1 MAARGTSKKSKKPGG
16 DTESKISIRGARVHN
31 LKNVDLDL
39 PRDQLVVITGLSGS
53 GKSSL
58 AFDTLYA
65 EGQRRYVE
73 SLSAYAR
80 QFLGQVDKPDVDRID
95 GLSPAI
101 AIDQKTTNQNPRS
114 TVGTI
119 TEIHDH
125 LRLLYARIGT
135 ARCPKDGSV
144 LRGGGIES
152 AVEDI
157 AVVKI
162 AETAGRAV
170 IYAPVARGKKGTFA
184 DEFEAIV
191 KRGFV
196 RVRADGKILE
206 LSERPVLEKN
216 KKHDVDVVI
225 DRIVIKQGETK
236 TRQRLREALEAAIE
250 VGNGAAIVEQD
261 GGGWTRYVATRN
273 ICPVCAESYPD
284 LEPKNFSF
292 NSPYGACQTCDG
304 IGSLIQGDERRF
316 ISDENL
322 PILEAIACFAGGSW
336 SAGYQRQALQALLTG
351 ERVGAKTTW
360 AGMSPTIRDLVLHGS
375 ENTYPLGRWN
385 MRYSGILPWLEE
397 KREDAEWYGQW
408 MSEKRCETCEG
419 RRLNPH
425 SLAVEVGGETISKV
439 ESMSV
444 EDFCAWI
451 GGLNLSRRESIIA
464 GKLVSEIKNRS
475 GFLLEVGLGY
485 LTLDRAAKSLS
496 GGEAQRIRLASQVGS
511 GLVGVL
517 YVLDEP
523 SIGLHPRDNQR
534 LLATLRRLQEAGN
547 TVIVVE
553 HDEETIRAADW
564 VVDVGPGAGEHGGE
578 IVAAGGVAEICAA
591 KRSLTGDYLS
601 GRRTITVP
609 KTRRNGDRH
618 LRIVGAR
625 ENNLRGIDV
634 EIPLGTLVAVTGV
647 SGSGKSTLVGDI
659 LRPALSKA
667 LHGSNVVVGA
677 HDKIEGV
684 EQLDKVIDIDQS
696 PIGRTPRSNPATYT
710 GMFDKIR
717 ALYAE
722 VPEARARGWKQGRF
736 SFNIE
741 GGRCETCSGDGEIR
755 IEMHFLPDVHVPCE
769 ACTGTRY
776 RADTLEIL
784 YKGRSIAEV
793 LAMSVDEAAKH
804 FSAQPQIMKTL
815 RVLQDVGLGYIRL
828 GQSATQLSGGEA
840 QRVKLAEQLQRRS
853 TGKTVY
859 LLDEPTTG
867 LHFEDVAKLVH
878 VLDRLVE
885 GGNTVVVI
893 EHNLDVIKR
902 ADWVVDLGPEGGV
915 GGGAIVACG
924 TPEAVARE
932 RGSWTGKHLRPLLHA
947 ARGGR
952 RGA

>member
-1 MAARGTSKKSKKPGG
+1 MAARTPLKKSKKPQ
-16 DTESKISIRGARVHN
+16 EAAEKQISIRGARVHN

-39 PRDQLVVITGLSGS
+39 PRDKLIVITGLSGS

-80 QFLGQVDKPDVDRID
+80 QFLGQVDKPDVDRIE

-125 LRLLYARIGT
+125 LRLLYARIGI
-135 ARCPKDGSV
+135 ARCPKDGSI
-144 LRGGGIES
+144 LRGGGIET

-157 AVVKI
+157 TVTRI
-162 AETAGRAV
+162 GETAGRAV
-170 IYAPVARGKKGTFA
+170 IYAPVARGKKGTFVE
-184 DEFEAIV
+184 EFETIA

-196 RVRADGKILE
+196 RVRVDGKTLE
-206 LSERPVLEKN
+206 LGERPVLEKN
-216 KKHDVDVVI
+216 KKHDVDVII
-225 DRIVIKQGETK
+225 DRIIIKKGEPK

-250 VGNGAAIVEQD
+250 VGNGGSIVEQD
-261 GGGWTRYVATRN
+261 GGGWTRYVATHN

-304 IGSLIQGDERRF
+304 LGSLIQGDERLF
-316 ISDENL
+316 ISDPNL
-322 PILEAIACFAGGSW
+322 PILGAISCFAGGSW
-336 SAGYQRQALQALLTG
+336 SAGYQRQALQALLAG
-351 ERVGAKTTW
+351 ERVSGKTTW
-360 AGMSPTIRDLVLHGS
+360 GEMSQALRGLVLNGS
-375 ENTYPLGRWN
+375 ERTYPSGRWN
-385 MRYSGILPWLEE
+385 MRYAGVLPWLEE
-397 KREDAEWYGQW
+397 RREDAEWYGQW

-425 SLAVEVGGETISKV
+425 SLAVEIGGDTISNV

-444 EDFCAWI
+444 VDFCAWV
-451 GGLNLSRRESIIA
+451 GGLKLSRRESIIA
-464 GKLVSEIKNRS
+464 GKLLREIENRS

-485 LTLDRAAKSLS
+485 LTLDRAARSLS

-553 HDEETIRAADW
+553 HDAETILAADW
-564 VVDVGPGAGEHGGE
+564 VVDVGPGAGEHGGH
-578 IVAAGGVAEICAA
+578 IVAVGGVTEICAA
-591 KRSLTGDYLS
+591 KNSLTGDYLS
-601 GRRTITVP
+601 GRRSIAVP
-609 KTRRNGDRH
+609 VVRRSSERH

-634 EIPLGTLVAVTGV
+634 DIPLGNLVAITGV
-647 SGSGKSTLVGDI
+647 SGSGKSTLIGDI
-659 LRPALSKA
+659 LRPALVKS

-677 HDKIEGV
+677 HDKIVGV

-722 VPEARARGWKQGRF
+722 VPEARARGWRPGRF

-769 ACTGTRY
+769 SCAGTRY
-776 RADTLEIL
+776 RADTLEVL
-784 YKGRSIAEV
+784 YKSKSIAEV

-804 FSAQPQIMKTL
+804 FAAQPQIMKTL
-815 RVLQDVGLGYIRL
+815 SVLQDVGLGYIRL

-840 QRVKLAEQLQRRS
+840 QRVKIAEQLQRRS
-853 TGKTVY
+853 TGKTIY

-878 VLDRLVE
+878 VLDRLVD

-893 EHNLDVIKR
+893 EHNMDVVKR
-902 ADWVVDLGPEGGV
+902 ADWVIDLGPDGGV
-915 GGGAIVACG
+915 GGGNIIAYG
-924 TPEAVARE
+924 TPETVARE
-932 RGSWTGKHLRPLLHA
+932 RRSWTGKHLEPLLRVGKGA
-947 ARGGR
+947 GRGK
-952 RGA
+952 

>member
-1 MAARGTSKKSKKPGG
+1 MAVRRKFPAKRENP
-16 DTESKISIRGARVHN
+16 EPQISIRGARVHN
-31 LKNVDLDL
+31 LKNVDIDL
-39 PRDQLVVITGLSGS
+39 PRNRLVVITGLSGS

-125 LRLLYARIGT
+125 LRLLYARIGI
-135 ARCPKDGSV
+135 ARCPKDGTV
-144 LRGGGIES
+144 LRGGGIEN

-157 AVVKI
+157 AVNRI
-162 AETAGRAV
+162 EQTEGRAV
-170 IYAPVARGKKGTFA
+170 VYAPLARGKKGTFA
-184 DEFEAIV
+184 DEFKAV
-191 KRGFV
+191 AKQGFV
-196 RVRADGKILE
+196 RVRADGKALE
-206 LSERPVLEKN
+206 LSENPILEKN

-225 DRIVIKQGETK
+225 DRIVIKRGDKK
-236 TRQRLREALEAAIE
+236 TEQRLRESLETALRH
-250 VGNGAAIVEQD
+250 GNGAAIIEGHD
-261 GGGWTRYVATRN
+261 GKWQRYVATRN

-304 IGSLIQGDERRF
+304 IGSLIQGDERLF
-316 ISDENL
+316 ISDANL
-322 PILEAIACFAGGSW
+322 PILEAIACFSGASW
-336 SAGYQRQALQALLTG
+336 SAGYQRQALQALLAG
-351 ERVGAKTTW
+351 EKVPAKTTW
-360 AGMSPTIRDLVLHGS
+360 ASMRSETRELVLHGS
-375 ENTYPLGRWN
+375 ETTYPLGRWN

-408 MSEKRCETCEG
+408 MSETRCETCDG

-425 SLAVEVGGETISKV
+425 SLAVQVGGRSIAEV
-439 ESMSV
+439 EAMSV
-444 EDFCAWI
+444 ATFCEWVA
-451 GGLNLSRRESIIA
+451 NLQLEKRDTIIA
-464 GKLVSEIKNRS
+464 GKLLQEIKNRS

-485 LTLDRAAKSLS
+485 LTLDRAAKTLS

-534 LLATLRRLQEAGN
+534 LLTTLRRLQTTGN

-553 HDEETIRAADW
+553 HDEETIKAADW
-564 VVDVGPGAGEHGGE
+564 VVDVGPGAGEHGGR
-578 IVAAGGVAEICAA
+578 IVAEGNVGQICAA
-591 KRSLTGDYLS
+591 KDSLTGDYLS
-601 GRRTITVP
+601 GRKKIKVP
-609 KTRRNGDRH
+609 ETRRRSERM
-618 LRIVGAR
+618 LRIVNAR
-625 ENNLRGIDV
+625 ENNLKGIDV
-634 EIPLGTLVAVTGV
+634 EIPLGNLVAVTGV
-647 SGSGKSTLVGDI
+647 SGSGKSTLVGEI
-659 LRPALSKA
+659 LRPAL
-667 LHGSNVVVGA
+667 LRRINGGSMLVGA
-677 HDKIEGV
+677 HDRIEGAD
-684 EQLDKVIDIDQS
+684 EIDKVIDIDQS

-722 VPEARARGWKQGRF
+722 VPDARARGWKQGRF

-769 ACTGTRY
+769 ACAGTRY
-776 RADTLEIL
+776 RSDTLEVL
-784 YKGRSIAEV
+784 YKGRSIADV

-815 RVLQDVGLGYIRL
+815 RVLQEVGLGYIRL

-853 TGKTVY
+853 TGKTMY

-893 EHNLDVIKR
+893 EHNLDVVKR
-902 ADWVVDLGPEGGV
+902 ADWVIDLGPEGGV
-915 GGGAIVACG
+915 EGGEIVVCG
-924 TPEAVARE
+924 TPESVARE
-932 RGSWTGKHLRPLLHA
+932 RRSWTGKHLRPLLHST
-947 ARGGR
+947 RGGG